1 MKIDNFGNHFPEIME
16 PDMDYIVNEIK
27 TSEEIKTVDDVLEY
41 LNTMV
46 LTVPENDYIPT
57 RYINTFKEYK
67 DLVRNWNLTLD
78 RERKLNEILRG
89 EE

>member
-1 MKIDNFGNHFPEIME
+1 MKIDNFGNHFPEIMQ
-16 PDMDYIVNEIK
+16 PDMEYIVNEIK
-27 TSEEIKTVDDVLEY
+27 SSEDIKTADDVLEY
-41 LNTMV
+41 LYTMV

-78 RERKLNEILRG
+78 RERKLKEV
-89 EE
+89 E

>member
-1 MKIDNFGNHFPEIME
+1 MKIDNFGNHFPEIMQ
-16 PDMDYIVNEIK
+16 PDMEYIVNEIK
-27 TSEEIKTVDDVLEY
+27 TSEDIKTVDDVLEY

-67 DLVRNWNLTLD
+67 DLVRNWNMTLD
-78 RERKLNEILRG
+78 RERKLKEV
-89 EE
+89 E

>member
-1 MKIDNFGNHFPEIME
+1 MKIDNFGNHFPEIMQ
-16 PDMDYIVNEIK
+16 PDMEYIVNEIK
-27 TSEEIKTVDDVLEY
+27 TSEDIKTVDDVLEY

-67 DLVRNWNLTLD
+67 DLVRNWNMTLD
-78 RERKLNEILRG
+78 RERKLKEVENE
-89 EE
+89 